1 MSTDPSPTPIVE
13 RLQKAVVR
21 GREFSSRP
29 TLIRDISKLWIM
41 QARAAIADLY
51 GKNAPE
57 VDFWC
62 PKPTTEPAAVDPRTL
77 ILNRLPALE
86 RLLAVLTISTPAGK
100 IFIGHGGSAEWL
112 KLRIFI
118 SQTLALPCDEFNIEP
133 TAGLQTGA
141 RIEIMLNSARM
152 AFLVLTAEDRH
163 ADESMHARENV
174 IHEVGLFQARLGPTR
189 AIVLLEH
196 GCKRFSNLDGLTT
209 INFPANDLMAR
220 SEDIRGVLRREQVLG
235 STS

>member
-1 MSTDPSPTPIVE
+1 MSTDPFPTPVLE
-13 RLQKAVVR
+13 RLRKAVVR
-21 GREFSSRP
+21 GREFSSRQS
-29 TLIRDISKLWIM
+29 LIRDVSKLWIM
-41 QARAAIADLY
+41 QARTAIAVLY
-51 GKNAPE
+51 GKDAPE

-62 PKPTTEPAAVDPRTL
+62 PKPATEPAAVDPRAL
-77 ILNRLPALE
+77 ILDRLPALE
-86 RLLAVLTISTPAGK
+86 RLLGVLTISAPAGK

-133 TAGLQTGA
+133 TAGLQTGT

-174 IHEVGLFQARLGPTR
+174 IHEVGLFQARLGLTR

-220 SEDIRGVLRREQVLG
+220 SEDIRGILRREQVLG
-235 STS
+235 PTS